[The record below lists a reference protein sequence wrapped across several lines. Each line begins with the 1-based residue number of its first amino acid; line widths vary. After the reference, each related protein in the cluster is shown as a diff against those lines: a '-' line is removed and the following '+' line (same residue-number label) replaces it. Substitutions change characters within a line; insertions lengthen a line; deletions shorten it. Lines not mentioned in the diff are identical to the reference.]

1 MKNHSPSWNKAELEI
16 YIMLLCA
23 NADAVETKH
32 ELDLIKSRTTASTFD
47 KIYQEFLQ
55 DSEEEGLDKIDDCI
69 QLHEFD
75 EMELADFRRDIYE
88 LFMTDG
94 VMDRQESNIDR
105 IVSFAGSFSQTSTAF
120 AAICIDSLC
129 ISKAS

>member
-1 MKNHSPSWNKAELEI
+1 MKHLSPAWSKAELEI

-23 NADAVETKH
+23 NADAVETAH
-32 ELDLIKSRTTASTFD
+32 ELQLIKARSNASTFE
-47 KIYQEFLQ
+47 KIYKEFLE

-69 QLHEFD
+69 QHHDFD

-94 VMDRQESNIDR
+94 VMDRQEANIDR
-105 IVSFAGSFSQTSTAF
+105 ILDN
-120 AAICIDSLC
+120 ILY
-129 ISKAS
+129 

>member
-32 ELDLIKSRTTASTFD
+32 ELELIRSRSDKSTFD
-47 KIYQEFLQ
+47 KIYKEFLQ

-69 QLHEFD
+69 QHHEFD

-94 VMDRQESNIDR
+94 VMDRQETNIDR
-105 IVSFAGSFSQTSTAF
+105 ILDN
-120 AAICIDSLC
+120 ILY
-129 ISKAS
+129 